1 MRDPVVDFQRSQ
13 EERRILFVFLL
24 LGLIASAVV
33 AFPLMIG
40 YVPAIKSGRGMFFW
54 VPLVASY
61 ALGYGVVRVRR
72 LALRR

>member
-1 MRDPVVDFQRSQ
+1 MRDPVVDFERSQ
-13 EERRILFVFLL
+13 EERRILFVFVL

-40 YVPAIKSGRGMFFW
+40 YVPTVASGRAMFFW

-61 ALGYGVVRVRR
+61 ALGHGVVRVRR
-72 LALRR
+72 LALR